1 MDIGTISSRYANAL
15 FSLAKEEKQDSLVYN
30 DMKILQ
36 QNFLSEPTLK
46 NVLNNPRLTGI
57 HNTIGKVIETDPKY
71 VVALDV
77 ALASSSNFIITSDE
91 ASAKK
96 AITYL

>member
-1 MDIGTISSRYANAL
+1 MTIS
-15 FSLAKEEKQDSLVYN
+15 LVIVVLIA
-30 DMKILQ
+30 ILGIG
-36 QNFLSEPTLK
+36 LYI
-46 NVLNNPRLTGI
+46 LNNPRLTGI
-57 HNTIGKVIETDPKY
+57 HNTIGKVLETDPEY

-96 AITYL
+96 AITYLKENKLGRATFFPMSVIKPRELPLSVLE